1 MFVTK
6 ALERLD
12 KRINA
17 TIDIAMGDD
26 APPLGPAGRV
36 FGGAASLA
44 RGVPVAGPVV
54 AAAKKLI
61 TFAEEKRDYEMCK
74 RVYQFFPE
82 YRDNTDHW
90 RELFV
95 TVLTEYGLS
104 YNVIFCVL
112 LEDPTDGAEKAMH
125 KMAKDVVSRIFN
137 HLEIESKIVA
147 LDSQLMRKAIL
158 EGKSETKITEKMK
171 PGKCFGGGRIKTRQK
186 TYKTGSLQSKCDV
199 VFLEEQQVAKKSDS
213 PNKYLY
219 RYSFHGEE
227 VPENAIPRA
236 KYSLDER
243 DQFKNLCSRK
253 SEIIHQMIKKTRS
266 ETHREKEMT
275 EEERGESGQDDQDD
289 KVAEIS
295 LAGAIRDE
303 KVEGLSK
310 KAENGDANCETE
322 RDNKGKT
329 APSEE
334 MARRNKIGS
343 GIEDKREIEKEPQVQ
358 PIQVHVEVCI
368 IL

>member
-17 TIDIAMGDD
+17 TIDIAMGED
-26 APPLGPAGRV
+26 APALGPAGRV

-243 DQFKNLCSRK
+243 DQFKNLCRRK
-253 SEIIHQMIKKTRS
+253 SEIIHQMIKKNEERD
-266 ETHREKEMT
+266 THRKSED
-275 EEERGESGQDDQDD
+275 RGRQQ
-289 KVAEIS
+289 
-295 LAGAIRDE
+295 
-303 KVEGLSK
+303 
-310 KAENGDANCETE
+310 
-322 RDNKGKT
+322 
-329 APSEE
+329 
-334 MARRNKIGS
+334 
-343 GIEDKREIEKEPQVQ
+343 
-358 PIQVHVEVCI
+358 
-368 IL
+368 